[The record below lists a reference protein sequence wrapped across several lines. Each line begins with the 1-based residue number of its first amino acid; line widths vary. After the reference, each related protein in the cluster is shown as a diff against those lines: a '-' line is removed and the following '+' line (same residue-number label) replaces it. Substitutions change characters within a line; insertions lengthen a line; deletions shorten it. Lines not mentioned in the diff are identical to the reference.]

1 MASITN
7 LYVDQGS
14 DYDTVITVNASTG
27 LPLNLSNY
35 TVISQLRK
43 SFDSTLAYDFT
54 AAVTG
59 SPTEGRI
66 RLTMAAAY
74 SATIPAG
81 RWMYDVL
88 IVNNE
93 TNATRRVVEGIVII
107 NPRVSIPPVAE

>member
-1 MASITN
+1 MASTTN
-7 LYVDQGS
+7 LYIDQGS
-14 DYDTVITVNASTG
+14 DYDTVITVRASTG
-27 LPLNLSNY
+27 LPLDLSNY

-43 SFDSTLAYDFT
+43 SFESSTAYDFT

-59 SPTEGRI
+59 SPSEGRI

-88 IVNNE
+88 ITNTE
-93 TNATRRVVEGIVII
+93 TNAARRVVEGIVTIS
-107 NPRVSIPPVAE
+107 PRVSIPTETP